1 MKVLIIRLSSIGD
14 VLLTTPVV
22 RCLKKQMPD
31 VELDY
36 LTKRANVEM
45 LESSPYLRQV
55 VVLGADMGETIE
67 KLRSE
72 RYDYIIDLH
81 NNHRSRR
88 IRRALR
94 VKCKVYRKENLRK
107 FIYIFTKRNVMSG
120 RHVVD
125 RYFGAVNVFGVKNDG
140 EGLDLFLPK
149 ELEGSFSAN
158 LKWNDISVGQFFQ
171 EPYIA
176 IACGAQ
182 HMTKRIPVQYIL
194 KLCNMLQFSVILLGD
209 GKDMEELEAY
219 STQFPPNV
227 VNLCGKTTLT
237 QSALIVREAA
247 VLISS
252 DTGLMHMGAAFKRPV
267 LAVWG
272 ATAPP
277 LGFTPYKTE
286 YYSFEVKDLHCHP
299 CSRQGGERCRKGH
312 FKCMNCQNW
321 RSVAL
326 KAEEIVTRKDFNG
339 EKTI

>member
-31 VELDY
+31 VEVDY
-36 LTKRANVEM
+36 LTKKANVEI
-45 LESSPYLRQV
+45 LESNPYLRR
-55 VVLGADMGETIE
+55 VLVLDADMAETID

-72 RYDYIIDLH
+72 RYDYVIDLH
-81 NNHRSRR
+81 NNHRSRH

-94 VKCKVYRKENLRK
+94 VRHKVYRKENLRK
-107 FIYIFTKRNVMSG
+107 FIYILTKKNVMSG

-125 RYFGAVNVFGVKNDG
+125 RYFGAINVFGIKNDG
-140 EGLDLFLPK
+140 EGLDFFLPK
-149 ELEGSFSAN
+149 ELEGTFYAN
-158 LKWNDISVGQFFQ
+158 DMWNGIPVGQILQ

-182 HMTKRIPVQYIL
+182 HMTKRIPARYIL
-194 KLCNMLQFSVILLGD
+194 ELCRMMTTKVVLLGD
-209 GKDMEELEAY
+209 SKDREELEAGGV
-219 STQFPPNV
+219 QFPSNV
-227 VNLCGKTTLT
+227 INLCGKTTLS
-237 QSALIVREAA
+237 QSAVIVRDAA
-247 VLISS
+247 ALISS

-277 LGFTPYKTE
+277 LGFIPYKTE
-286 YYSFEVKDLHCHP
+286 YFSFEVKNLHCHP

-312 FKCMNCQNW
+312 FKCMNCQDW

-326 KAEEIVTRKDFNG
+326 KAEEIVKRNVN
-339 EKTI
+339 ENNV